1 MVPDGSPGSETA
13 GIRQT
18 FPGARSMKSGD
29 WILRKRNST
38 GLISAIGSFFS
49 TLAVE
54 GIMLSFLAL
63 IILSTV
69 IAAADICRAVAGNYS
84 LFNSL
89 DFISQYHSA
98 YKFDPLVV
106 EERYRQERSDLDAY
120 RNEKQRWHQLKA
132 EAKERLTSARSK
144 KSAKPHSTL

>member
-1 MVPDGSPGSETA
+1 
-13 GIRQT
+13 
-18 FPGARSMKSGD
+18 MKPGD

-38 GLISAIGSFFS
+38 GLINAIGSFFS
-49 TLAVE
+49 TLAVK

-89 DFISQYHSA
+89 DFMSQYHSA

-132 EAKERLTSARSK
+132 EAKERLTSAHSK
-144 KSAKPHSTL
+144 KPAKPHSTL